1 MIINI
6 KEIPVIYICPNHNE
20 KYNKRKLHMDE
31 LLTKLK
37 FKNIIHFKS
46 STEKYPYCLNN
57 ATIEIFSKYKPPF
70 LLLEDDIEVT
80 RDIPDNFEIPDNTD
94 AFYLGLSSG
103 GGHKTNNYD
112 DGNCLYE
119 YIDSNLFKINNML
132 GGHAILYIN
141 SNYINYLR
149 NELITKP
156 TYYNDVVMSQIQ
168 DKFNIYCNQESYFY
182 QGFEYPENLNSNE
195 NATKIILNNK
205 PVIFVTAF
213 ININNS
219 SLEDV
224 TKNYFYYFEKLA
236 ETGIQIALFLDK
248 LYIEYG
254 ETITKKY
261 NNITII
267 RYLTKEELHINKL
280 KISNVLPKIRNT
292 KKDTEDYLKLMNNKI
307 YFVEEVSNLYNNYTW
322 FSWIDFRIYHIL
334 PENNKLNKIFTTY
347 NFSYNTYFP
356 GALTNKKYLVDII
369 NWRFLG
375 GFFIINKTK
384 IKDLVKENKKILEEL
399 SILTWEVNIWGIIE
413 YNNLFNFGWYLGDHN
428 INILF

>member
-6 KEIPVIYICPNHNE
+6 KEIPAIYICPDHNE
-20 KYNKRKLHMDE
+20 KYNKRKLHIDQ

-46 STEKYPYCLNN
+46 STEEYPCCLNN

-103 GGHKTNNYD
+103 GGDKINNYD

-119 YIDSNLFKINNML
+119 YIDDNLFKIKNML
-132 GGHAILYIN
+132 ASHAILYIN

-149 NELITKP
+149 NELITIP

-182 QGFEYPENLNSNE
+182 QGFEYPEKLNSNE
-195 NATKIILNNK
+195 SATKIILNNK

-261 NNITII
+261 NNVTII

-280 KISNVLPKIRNT
+280 NISNVLPKIRNT

-307 YFVEEVSNLYNNYTW
+307 YFVEEVSNLYNNHTW

-334 PENNKLNKIFTTY
+334 PENNKLNKISTTY

-356 GALTNKKYLVDII
+356 GALTNKKYLVDTI

-384 IKDLVKENKKILEEL
+384 IKDLVNENKKILEEL
-399 SILTWEVNIWGIIE
+399 FILTWEVNIWGIIE

-428 INILF
+428 INILI

>member
-1 MIINI
+1 
-6 KEIPVIYICPNHNE
+6 
-20 KYNKRKLHMDE
+20 
-31 LLTKLK
+31 
-37 FKNIIHFKS
+37 
-46 STEKYPYCLNN
+46 
-57 ATIEIFSKYKPPF
+57 
-70 LLLEDDIEVT
+70 
-80 RDIPDNFEIPDNTD
+80 
-94 AFYLGLSSG
+94 
-103 GGHKTNNYD
+103 
-112 DGNCLYE
+112 
-119 YIDSNLFKINNML
+119 
-132 GGHAILYIN
+132 
-141 SNYINYLR
+141 
-149 NELITKP
+149 
-156 TYYNDVVMSQIQ
+156 MSQIQ

-182 QGFEYPENLNSNE
+182 QGFEYPNNLNPNE

-224 TKNYFYYFEKLA
+224 IKNYFYYFEKLA

-248 LYIEYG
+248 LYIDYG

-307 YFVEEVSNLYNNYTW
+307 YFVDEVSKLYNNHNW

-334 PENNKLNKIFTTY
+334 PVNNKLNKISSTF

-356 GALTNKKYLVDII
+356 GALINKKYLVDTI

-375 GFFIINKTK
+375 GFFVVNKNK

-399 SILTWEVNIWGIIE
+399 FILTWEVNIWGIIE